1 LQIYFSIAGAVFVIA
16 AAVMTSYQL
25 CSREKRAVR
34 LLKNVAN
41 AYSQVAADIRTG
53 YTSLPDAFE
62 RVCEKT
68 HDEAVK
74 KYFDDLHGMLAY
86 QDGKDGLREAC
97 GKITDIKTVVDICA
111 KSNFSDM
118 LTEKDVEMLAEF
130 GVIPV
135 HLDVVMQINF
145 IDELVCQIRNRIEE
159 MSDAI
164 SVKCRVYKAVCLC
177 AGMMIVIMLI

>member
-1 LQIYFSIAGAVFVIA
+1 LQIYLSIFGAIFVIA

-25 CSREKRAVR
+25 CSRENRAVK

-53 YTSLPDAFE
+53 YTSLPEAFA

-74 KYFDDLHGMLAY
+74 KYFCDLHSMLAY
-86 QDGKDGLREAC
+86 QDEGLSEDC
-97 GKITDIKTVVDICA
+97 GKITDIKTSVDICA
-111 KSNFSDM
+111 KTNFSDM
-118 LTEKDVEMLAEF
+118 LTEKDVELLAEF

-135 HLDVVMQINF
+135 HLDIIMQINF
-145 IDELVCQIRNRIEE
+145 IDELVCQIRSRIDEL
-159 MSDAI
+159 SDAI

-177 AGMMIVIMLI
+177 VGMMIVVVLV

>member
-1 LQIYFSIAGAVFVIA
+1 
-16 AAVMTSYQL
+16 MTSYQL
-25 CSREKRAVR
+25 CSRENRAVK

-53 YTSLPDAFE
+53 YTSLPEAFA

-74 KYFDDLHGMLAY
+74 KYFYDLHSMLTY
-86 QDGKDGLREAC
+86 QDDKEGLGEAC
-97 GKITDIKTVVDICA
+97 GKITDIKTAVDTCA
-111 KSNFSDM
+111 KLNFSDM
-118 LTEKDVEMLAEF
+118 LTEKDVELLAEF

-145 IDELVCQIRNRIEE
+145 IDELVRQMRSRIEE

-177 AGMMIVIMLI
+177 VGMMIVIMLI

>member
-1 LQIYFSIAGAVFVIA
+1 LQIYLSIFGAIFVLA
-16 AAVMTSYQL
+16 ASVMTSYQL
-25 CSREKRAVR
+25 CSREKRAVK

-53 YTSLPDAFE
+53 YTSLPDAFA

-68 HDEAVK
+68 HDETVK
-74 KYFDDLHGMLAY
+74 KYFCDLHGMLAY
-86 QDGKDGLREAC
+86 QDSKEGLNEAC
-97 GKITDIKTVVDICA
+97 GKIADIKTVVDTCA

-118 LTEKDVEMLAEF
+118 LTEKDVELLTEF

-135 HLDVVMQINF
+135 HLDVIMQVDF
-145 IDELVCQIRNRIEE
+145 IEELVQRIRSRIEE
-159 MSDAI
+159 MSASI

-177 AGMMIVIMLI
+177 AGMMIVIILI

>member
-1 LQIYFSIAGAVFVIA
+1 MSIAGTILVLA
-16 AAVMTSYQL
+16 ASVMTSYQL
-25 CSREKRAVR
+25 CNREKRAVK

-53 YTSLPDAFE
+53 YTSLPDAFA

-74 KYFDDLHGMLAY
+74 KYFYDLHGMLAY
-86 QDGKDGLREAC
+86 QDDKEGLGEAC

-118 LTEKDVEMLAEF
+118 LTEKDVELLAEF

-145 IDELVCQIRNRIEE
+145 IDELVCQIRSRIEE
-159 MSDAI
+159 MSEAI

-177 AGMMIVIMLI
+177 AGMMIVVILI